1 MLWCSCYV
9 SGTHTVVVGDR
20 GRVVVPAEVR
30 EQAGLVEGTVLVLL
44 NTPGGLVLMT
54 RRQLLARVRGELEGL
69 DLVNELLAERRRDA
83 EREDAA

>member
-1 MLWCSCYV
+1 M
-9 SGTHTVVVGDR
+9 
-20 GRVVVPAEVR
+20 VPAEVR
-30 EQAGLVEGTVLVLL
+30 EQAGLGEGTVLVLL

-54 RRQLLARVRGELEGL
+54 RQQLLARVRGELEGL

>member
-1 MLWCSCYV
+1 M
-9 SGTHTVVVGDR
+9 VVGDR

-30 EQAGLVEGTVLVLL
+30 EQAGLAEGTVLVLL

-54 RRQLLARVRGELEGL
+54 RQQLLARVRGELEGF
-69 DLVNELLAERRRDA
+69 DLVNDLLAERRRNA